1 MDSIKFY
8 VWTRKHKG
16 IYFGEIQKT
25 ESVVCMYL
33 LLKKEGKGVIFLQR
47 GICSFGWIRIKIR
60 IVVNIRVDGFS
71 SIRREGP
78 CFEG

>member
-1 MDSIKFY
+1 MY
-8 VWTRKHKG
+8 VFKG
-16 IYFGEIQKT
+16 E
-25 ESVVCMYL
+25 
-33 LLKKEGKGVIFLQR
+33 EGDTFAEG
-47 GICSFGWIRIKIR
+47 IRIKIR

>member
-33 LLKKEGKGVIFLQR
+33 LLKKEGKGGYVCR
-47 GICSFGWIRIKIR
+47 GGYARL
-60 IVVNIRVDGFS
+60 DGYGL
-71 SIRREGP
+71 R
-78 CFEG
+78 

>member
-1 MDSIKFY
+1 MYLKE
-8 VWTRKHKG
+8 R
-16 IYFGEIQKT
+16 GEIRL
-25 ESVVCMYL
+25 E
-33 LLKKEGKGVIFLQR
+33 R
-47 GICSFGWIRIKIR
+47 GYVRIKIR